1 MPRHIKCPDGG
12 SVTMGETFDWENN
25 TGHQHVISGCSAFLT
40 QSSYTVPAQ
49 SGGTP
54 GTASATVRSDIS
66 PGQYGYGDSGDVA
79 AGNPKISVSSGPM
92 P

>member
-12 SVTMGETFDWENN
+12 SLTIGETFDWENN
-25 TGHQHVISGCSAFLT
+25 TGHEHVIGGCSEFLT
-40 QSSYTVPAQ
+40 KASYLVPAQ

-54 GTASATVRSDIS
+54 GTVSATVRSDIS
-66 PGQYGYGDSGDVA
+66 PGQYGYSDGGSIMG
-79 AGNPKISVSSGPM
+79 GNPKVIVSSGPR

>member
-12 SVTMGETFDWENN
+12 SLTVGETFDWENESGHPHTI
-25 TGHQHVISGCSAFLT
+25 TGCGAFLT
-40 QSSYTVPAQ
+40 QSSFTVPAQ

-54 GTASATVRSDIS
+54 GTAPATVRSDI
-66 PGQYGYGDSGDVA
+66 GAGNYGYSDSGSIM
-79 AGNPKISVSSGPM
+79 AGNPTIHISSGPV